1 MSNNEST
8 SGAAAGGG
16 ANEGGEAGGGGG
28 GKSILGGAGMS
39 SKVRASFVGPIYPA
53 PLDEN
58 GALREQSLRR
68 GLGRAHLVA
77 VVFPFQAD
85 TAQLDAARAEL
96 DKQLGQPF
104 FTAYIYP
111 SPFLNEDEEEGGE
124 EGGQVLFEV
133 GGGGGGKSILGGVT
147 QSITYIGQFRAVLPD
162 VDMGG
167 QEDSDV
173 SSPPGG

>member
-8 SGAAAGGG
+8 RGGG
-16 ANEGGEAGGGGG
+16 ASAGGEVGGGGG
-28 GKSILGGAGMS
+28 GKSILGGAGQPT
-39 SKVRASFVGPIYPA
+39 KVRASFVGPIFPA

-58 GALREQSLRR
+58 GALRDQSLRR

-77 VVFPFQAD
+77 VVFPFQAESE
-85 TAQLDAARAEL
+85 QLDAARAEL

-111 SPFLNEDEEEGGE
+111 NPFLNEEEGE
-124 EGGQVLFEV
+124 VLFEV

-147 QSITYIGQFRAVLPD
+147 QSITYLGQFRAVLPD
-162 VDMGG
+162 VGSG
-167 QEDSDV
+167 EQEDPGSNP
-173 SSPPGG
+173 PPGG